1 MKVNLDNGSNKRF
14 HMADFKKGRKSQSQK
29 RSSEAR
35 AKVKSQSITRS
46 RDKVTHSTGLA
57 FFAQKF
63 LLNKTY
69 QIGLFKFQPVN
80 PIIVNL
86 GGTVDAFSNMEDY
99 GIYAPFRL
107 NLLAE
112 LTTCEKDWEH
122 VMIDDVRFIDLESE
136 DRRNLISNFSSDII
150 LLLKI
155 RGLTNF
161 TTPFDITGSTF
172 QDLRSKS
179 KTVELR
185 VRSVQSLIEFIPGPN
200 PNPRLPEDDV
210 FQWIEENCSAINR
223 LNGDGRMNFI
233 HDIYDTLNFP
243 NMSVQLM
250 SIWAGIE
257 SIILSETPGTR
268 KSIKSR
274 CAIILEDEVEKQNST
289 FKRIGELYDFRC
301 EVIHG
306 KKNFD
311 MLSHIE
317 DFDLSTEV
325 PKIEGENTK
334 KLYESYQILT
344 ELLLKVLEKGRFW
357 TRDELRKIGDNFF
370 FEHRSKSS

>member
-1 MKVNLDNGSNKRF
+1 MS
-14 HMADFKKGRKSQSQK
+14 DFKKGRKSQSQK

-35 AKVKSQSITRS
+35 AKVKSLSIAKS
-46 RDKVTHSTGLA
+46 RNKVTHSTGFA
-57 FFAQKF
+57 FFVPEF
-63 LLNKTY
+63 ILSKTY

-80 PIIVNL
+80 PIIGNL

-99 GIYAPFRL
+99 GKYAPFRL

-112 LTTCEKDWEH
+112 LTTCEMDWEH
-122 VMIDDVRFIDLESE
+122 IIVDDERFTDLESE
-136 DRRNLISNFSSDII
+136 DRRNLISKFSSDII

-185 VRSVQSLIEFIPGPN
+185 VRSAQSLIEFIPSPN
-200 PNPRLPEDDV
+200 PNPRLPGADD
-210 FQWIEENCSAINR
+210 FQWIEENCSIINQ
-223 LNGDGRMNFI
+223 LNRDGRMNFI

-243 NMSVQLM
+243 NMSVQLI
-250 SIWAGIE
+250 SIWSGIE

-274 CAIILEDEVEKQNST
+274 CAMILEDEVEKQKSR
-289 FKRIGELYDFRC
+289 FKRIGKLYDFRC

-311 MLSHIE
+311 ILSHIE

-357 TRDELRKIGDNFF
+357 TRNELREIQKKFP
-370 FEHRSKSS
+370 S

>member
-1 MKVNLDNGSNKRF
+1 MT
-14 HMADFKKGRKSQSQK
+14 DFKKGRKSQSQK
-29 RSSEAR
+29 RASKARTR
-35 AKVKSQSITRS
+35 AKSLAIARS
-46 RDKVTHSTGLA
+46 RDKVTHSTGFA
-57 FFAQKF
+57 FFAPEF
-63 LLNKTY
+63 ILDKTY
-69 QIGLFKFQPVN
+69 QIGLFKFQPIN
-80 PIIVNL
+80 PIIGNL
-86 GGTVDAFSNMEDY
+86 GGAVDAFVNMEDY
-99 GIYAPFRL
+99 GKYAPFRF

-112 LTTCEKDWEH
+112 LTTCEKDWEQ
-122 VMIDDVRFIDLESE
+122 VMIGDERFTDLEAE
-136 DRRNLISNFSSDII
+136 DRRNLISKFSSDII

-155 RGLTNF
+155 KGLTNF

-185 VRSVQSLIEFIPGPN
+185 VRSAQSLIEFIPSPN
-200 PNPRLPEDDV
+200 PNPRLPCDDD
-210 FQWIEENCSAINR
+210 FHWIEENCSVINR
-223 LNGDGRMNFI
+223 LNRDGRMNFI

-243 NMSVQLM
+243 NMSVQLI
-250 SIWAGIE
+250 SIWSGIE

-274 CAIILEDEVEKQNST
+274 CAMILEDEAEKQKSR
-289 FKRIGELYDFRC
+289 FKRIGKLYDFRC

-317 DFDLSTEV
+317 DFDISTEV

-334 KLYESYQILT
+334 RLYESYQLLT
-344 ELLLKVLEKGRFW
+344 DLLLKVLEIGRFW
-357 TRDELRKIGDNFF
+357 THDELREIGKKFF
-370 FEHRSKSS
+370 LEDT